1 MKLEVVDSVSR
12 LRELKADWSALA
24 RSIESVTPFQL
35 PEWLTTWW
43 AHFGSGQLHVMV
55 FWSGSEMAGI
65 VPCFL
70 HEWNGRRQMTL
81 VGSGISD
88 YLEPPIRPA
97 HTQEV
102 LELLSKHLSSNCE
115 WQRCEWQDLSTGSQL
130 KGLQCDQSTSL
141 AVSKDVPCSEV
152 RFTGSFEEFWSKRPK
167 DLRRNVRRYTDRA
180 LLEGELQFNE
190 TTEAD
195 PVLLDTLIQLHAV
208 RWNRRGQPGMIEANG
223 SAEFLRAVAAE
234 FAGGGMLR
242 FFSIRYQGKVAALVM
257 AFLYSNRVFGY
268 MSAFD
273 PQFEA
278 FGLGRK
284 LLYET
289 LRHCHNVGYHAWNF
303 LRGDEPYKF
312 SWGAELIA
320 KSRITLTRNG

>member
-1 MKLEVVDSVSR
+1 MRLEVVDSASR
-12 LRELKADWSALA
+12 LHALKAEWSALA

-55 FWSGSEMAGI
+55 FWAGSEMAGI

-88 YLEPPIRPA
+88 YLEPPIHPGN
-97 HTQEV
+97 TQAV
-102 LELLSKHLSSNCE
+102 LGLLSKHLSSNRD
-115 WQRCEWQDLSTGSQL
+115 WQWCDWQDLSAESPL
-130 KGLQCDQSTSL
+130 KGLQCDDSTSL
-141 AVSKDVPCSEV
+141 TINEDVPCSEIQ
-152 RFTGSFEEFWSKRPK
+152 FTGSFEEFWRLRSK
-167 DLRRNVRRYTDRA
+167 DLRRNLRRYTDQV

-195 PVLLDTLIQLHAV
+195 PVLLDTLIHLHAA
-208 RWNRRGQPGMIEANG
+208 RWHRRGQPGMIEANG

-234 FAGGGMLR
+234 FAAGGMLR

-257 AFLYSNRVFGY
+257 ALLYSNRVFGY

-273 PQFEA
+273 PHFEA
-278 FGLGRK
+278 FGVGRK
-284 LLYET
+284 LLFEA
-289 LRHCHNVGYHAWNF
+289 LRRCHNDGYRAWNF